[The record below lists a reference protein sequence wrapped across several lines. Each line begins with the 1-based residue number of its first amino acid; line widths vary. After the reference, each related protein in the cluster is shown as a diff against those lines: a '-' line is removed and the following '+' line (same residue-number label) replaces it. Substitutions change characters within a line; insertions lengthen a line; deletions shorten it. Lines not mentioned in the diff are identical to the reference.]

1 MGRKI
6 VSMFTLVAFMVL
18 SVSCVHYRY
27 TELKDKPATQWEG
40 EKVKIVEVLKKSGEI
55 IEFSKKN
62 PAYVQKDKI
71 VGSDITGTRLSIP
84 LSEVKEVRI
93 KKYDYLASVLTV
105 ILSVSAVIFGFIIWI
120 VASILDS

>member
-1 MGRKI
+1 MVRKI

-27 TELKDKPATQWEG
+27 REVKDKPVTQWK
-40 EKVKIVEVLKKSGEI
+40 KVKIVEVEKKSGEI
-55 IEFSKKN
+55 IKFSKKN